1 MTLTSLVKV
10 LALLVAAVL
19 FLIAAFVDDPRTEL
33 GLGLCLVAV
42 ARGQT
47 VGAILVGIALVAAA
61 LVVAIR
67 WRGGRG

>member
-1 MTLTSLVKV
+1 MTTTSLARV

-42 ARGQT
+42 A
-47 VGAILVGIALVAAA
+47 LVIETLPAFMAHASKM
-61 LVVAIR
+61 
-67 WRGGRG
+67 GGPR

>member
-42 ARGQT
+42 A
-47 VGAILVGIALVAAA
+47 LVIESLPAFMAHTSKMSAP
-61 LVVAIR
+61 R
-67 WRGGRG
+67 R